1 MLTPTLTNSLK
12 EKWSE
17 SRRNYI
23 AQRGRGSSVL
33 TLLCSFFQS
42 KIINTSSVPCCFTST
57 ETVRNIEDG
66 EPSLTTATLTAQS
79 LSSAATDVDFTSLIS
94 TQTFRRALTAS
105 VGRCAEIK
113 RILSVA

>member
-23 AQRGRGSSVL
+23 AQRGLGSSVL

-66 EPSLTTATLTAQS
+66 EPRTTATLTAQF